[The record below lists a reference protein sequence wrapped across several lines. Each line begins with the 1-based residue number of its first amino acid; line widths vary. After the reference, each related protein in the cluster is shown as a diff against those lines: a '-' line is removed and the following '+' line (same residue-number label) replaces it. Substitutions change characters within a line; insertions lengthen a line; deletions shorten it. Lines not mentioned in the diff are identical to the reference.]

1 MSLVAISIDDR
12 AIRLFRKD
20 LQDMAR
26 DLAGTNRMRQPLLD
40 SAKEVL
46 IPSFNKNFQVGGRP
60 RWEPSVP
67 ISTYRIEKKASGSP
81 TLWVTGKMKKA
92 ATRMARF
99 KVLENKMT
107 YGYFPPTVWY
117 AMVHDSDVLAT
128 RAKIPTRPFALIQ
141 PEDVDDIT
149 RIFMRWYESMVNKH
163 IKFFYAGSGTA
174 ASIR

>member
-1 MSLVAISIDDR
+1 MSLVSVFIDDR

-46 IPSFNKNFQVGGRP
+46 IPSIDKNFKVGGRP
-60 RWEPSVP
+60 KRWKASSP
-67 ISTYRIEKKASGSP
+67 ISTYRMQKAGEGEP
-81 TLWVTGKMKKA
+81 TLWVTGKMKRA

-99 KVLENKMT
+99 KVLKNTMT

-117 AMVHDSDVLAT
+117 AMVHD
-128 RAKIPTRPFALIQ
+128 RADIAKSANIPHRPFALIQ
-141 PEDVDDIT
+141 PEDVDGIT

-163 IKFFYAGSGTA
+163 IKFFYAGS
-174 ASIR
+174 SV